1 MENKNNKKL
10 LLKTELTLLENWEES
25 GIFEKWRAEE
35 EKQVPIE
42 NIEFSARTYNALRR
56 AGYLTVQDIISH

>member
-35 EKQVPIE
+35 EKQVTI
-42 NIEFSARTYNALRR
+42 
-56 AGYLTVQDIISH
+56 